1 MEKHSKLMIL
11 FPGIGYTNDRPL
23 LYYTGKMA
31 ASEFGF
37 ALKKVSYRG
46 LPDKVKG
53 DPVKMK
59 EAFQAA
65 LRSAED
71 DLKELDFSAYSEIVM
86 VSKSIG
92 TAAAGAYAKKHDLCC
107 RNIYYTPLEETFS
120 WIRPESGIAFH
131 GTADPWA
138 GDEAVIRGCEKLRIP
153 LTVIENANHSLET
166 GDVRK
171 DIFNLGQ
178 MMEQVYQFLRTV

>member
-1 MEKHSKLMIL
+1 MAKNSKLMIF

-37 ALKKVSYRG
+37 TLKKVSYRG

-71 DLKELDFSAYSEIVM
+71 ALKGVDFSVYPEIVM

-92 TAAAGAYAKKHDLCC
+92 TAAAGAYAEEHDLCC

-178 MMEQVYQFLRTV
+178 MMEQVYQFLSTV

>member
-1 MEKHSKLMIL
+1 MAKNSKLMIF

-37 ALKKVSYRG
+37 TLKKVSYRG

-71 DLKELDFSAYSEIVM
+71 DLELDFSAYSEIVM

-178 MMEQVYQFLRTV
+178 MMEQVYQFLSTV

>member
-1 MEKHSKLMIL
+1 MAKNSKLMIF

-31 ASEFGF
+31 VSEFGF
-37 ALKKVSYRG
+37 TLKKVNYPG

-71 DLKELDFSAYSEIVM
+71 DLKGLDFSAYS
-86 VSKSIG
+86 
-92 TAAAGAYAKKHDLCC
+92 
-107 RNIYYTPLEETFS
+107 
-120 WIRPESGIAFH
+120 
-131 GTADPWA
+131 
-138 GDEAVIRGCEKLRIP
+138 
-153 LTVIENANHSLET
+153 
-166 GDVRK
+166 
-171 DIFNLGQ
+171 
-178 MMEQVYQFLRTV
+178 

>member
-1 MEKHSKLMIL
+1 MKKHGKLMIL

-37 ALKKVSYRG
+37 TLKKVSYRG

-71 DLKELDFSAYSEIVM
+71 DLKELDFSVYSEIVM

-92 TAAAGAYAKKHDLCC
+92 TAAAGAYAEGHGLCC

-120 WIRPESGIAFH
+120 RIRPESGIAFH

-138 GDEAVIRGCEKLRIP
+138 GDEAVIRGCEKMHIP

-166 GDVRK
+166 GNVRK
-171 DIFNLGQ
+171 DISNLGKI
-178 MMEQVYQFLRTV
+178 MEQVYQFLCTV